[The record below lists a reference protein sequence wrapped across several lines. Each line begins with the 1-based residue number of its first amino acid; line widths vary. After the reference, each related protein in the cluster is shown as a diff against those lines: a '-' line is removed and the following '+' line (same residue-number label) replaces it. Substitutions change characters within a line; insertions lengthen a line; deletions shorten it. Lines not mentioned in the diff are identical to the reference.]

1 MSLQEAKKSIFHLER
16 PGSMN
21 ADWTFRPDEKK
32 KICKPARWVHL
43 ERPDNNIKQGADV
56 VNGNTVLQDG
66 KKATKTKR

>member
-1 MSLQEAKKSIFHLER
+1 MSLQEARKSIFHLER
-16 PGSMN
+16 PESMN

-32 KICKPARWVHL
+32 KICKPAKWVHL
-43 ERPDNNIKQGADV
+43 ERPDNNVKQGADV